1 MSDTDTSLNPSGIS
15 AIDQSLKAPVL
26 VFLLSSAKWLV
37 FATIF
42 GYLAAWK
49 SHNQAFLDSFS
60 FLTTGRVQAAY
71 TAILVYGFA
80 CNLAFG
86 VAIWM
91 MARLS
96 GSEVRAGLTL
106 IIAGAFW
113 NIALTVGVVG
123 ILIGDLR
130 AFEFLELPA
139 YIAAPMAMA
148 STLISIWGI
157 MLFTNRTNKDVY
169 ASQWFIIAALF
180 VFPWIQIVAKI
191 MLGSD
196 ASSGVSQALVA
207 SWFAGN
213 LTWLWFGAIAV
224 AGLYYLIPKLSGS
237 RLLSYSLSHIGFFA
251 LIFAGSWAGVARLV
265 GGPFPSWII
274 TAGIVAS
281 ILMLIFFAITGINF
295 VGTLWQ
301 SGANS
306 ENNDV
311 LLFAKFASYAL
322 LISGIGATL
331 LSLRGIAEV
340 TQFTILLDA
349 HRFLVIYG
357 VFSMTAFGLVYYLV
371 PQFMGRDW
379 PMRFLI
385 SSHFWISF
393 IGILLIV
400 VPLAIGGWKQGSAMM
415 DASIPFSEVVRK
427 TSYYMAARSMGWIFL
442 GVGHCAFILNLFSI
456 LKPDCDSCIEELT
469 RTETEPVGGVES

>member
-1 MSDTDTSLNPSGIS
+1 MSATDTSLNPSGTS
-15 AIDQSLKAPVL
+15 AVDQSLKAPVMI
-26 VFLLSSAKWLV
+26 FLLSGAKWLV

-49 SHNQAFLDSFS
+49 SHNQDFLDSIS
-60 FLTTGRVQAAY
+60 ILTTGRVQAAY
-71 TAILVYGFA
+71 TAIFVYGFA

-86 VAIWM
+86 VSIWL

-106 IIAGAFW
+106 ILAGAVW

-139 YIAAPMAMA
+139 YIAGPMAL
-148 STLISIWGI
+148 SSIVVSVWGI

-169 ASQWFIIAALF
+169 ASQWFILAALF
-180 VFPWIQIVAKI
+180 VFPWIQIVAKVT
-191 MLGSD
+191 LS
-196 ASSGVSQALVA
+196 ANPLHGVGQAISA

-213 LTWLWFGAIAV
+213 LTWLWFGSIAV
-224 AGLYYLIPKLSGS
+224 AGLYYLIPKILGE
-237 RLLSYSLSHIGFFA
+237 RLLSYSLASIGFFT
-251 LIFAGSWAGVARLV
+251 LIFAGSWTGVARLV
-265 GGPFPSWII
+265 GGPVPAWII
-274 TAGIVAS
+274 TSGIVAS

-295 VGTLWQ
+295 VGTLRQ
-301 SGANS
+301 HKDKA
-306 ENNDV
+306 EDDVV
-311 LLFAKFASYAL
+311 LLFAKFAAYAL

-340 TQFTILLDA
+340 TQHTVLLDA
-349 HRFLVIYG
+349 HRFLVLYG
-357 VFSMTAFGLVYYLV
+357 VFSMTAFGLVYYIV
-371 PQFMGRDW
+371 PKILDREW
-379 PMRFLI
+379 PMEFLV
-385 SSHFWISF
+385 SSHFWISV
-393 IGILLIV
+393 IGIVLIV
-400 VPLAIGGWKQGSAMM
+400 VPLAIGGWKQGAAMM
-415 DASIPFSEVVRK
+415 DASVPFSDVVRK
-427 TSYYMAARSMGWIFL
+427 TSYFMAARSMGWIFL
-442 GVGHCAFILNLFSI
+442 AIGHGAFILNLISI